1 MTVDDWRAAGD
12 FDKAAK
18 PGDLVDEE
26 IVQEFVNVLPPTTL
40 RSNLVQAGEPYSH
53 HFDPETE
60 RWRCTYTTFAKVDG
74 EWVYCGNCFVGKTEE
89 PPKLPNVYPAYELSN
104 NNANIR
110 RIRQRIAELEAKK
123 ENPAEGWEFDGG
135 KVVVNQSMNRLQI
148 VFDDR
153 PDEGL
158 RSELKGE
165 GFRWAPSQGAWQR
178 QLTDNAMRAARRIK
192 AIAPGD

>member
-1 MTVDDWRAAGD
+1 MTVNDWRAAGD

-89 PPKLPNVYPAYELSN
+89 PPKLPNV
-104 NNANIR
+104 
-110 RIRQRIAELEAKK
+110 
-123 ENPAEGWEFDGG
+123 
-135 KVVVNQSMNRLQI
+135 
-148 VFDDR
+148 
-153 PDEGL
+153 
-158 RSELKGE
+158 
-165 GFRWAPSQGAWQR
+165 
-178 QLTDNAMRAARRIK
+178 
-192 AIAPGD
+192 